1 MKKEGMN
8 MEEKKGMILY
18 YVQEEKK
25 KIQIEVIGMSMSIET
40 KQLKP
45 SDLNTQVGKLA
56 GLRNVAPLDLTQ
68 IEKPPV
74 IFCMPEIVIFSG
86 VPNKSLDEFMLSYK
100 NVGVP
105 PISLKA
111 VTTPKNINWTL
122 YQLIKELSSE
132 RTQMEGTVKRLS
144 EAKKVR
150 E

>member
-1 MKKEGMN
+1 MN

>member
-1 MKKEGMN
+1 

-56 GLRNVAPLDLTQ
+56 GLKNVAPLDLTQ
-68 IEKPPV
+68 TEKPPV

-100 NVGVP
+100 NVGIS

-132 RTQMEGTVKRLS
+132 RAQMEGTVKRLS
-144 EAKKVR
+144 EAKKER
-150 E
+150 KE

>member
-1 MKKEGMN
+1 

>member
-1 MKKEGMN
+1 

-56 GLRNVAPLDLTQ
+56 GLKNVAPLDLTQ

-144 EAKKVR
+144 EAKKR
-150 E
+150 YIH

>member
-1 MKKEGMN
+1 MN

-56 GLRNVAPLDLTQ
+56 GLKNVAPLDLTQ
-68 IEKPPV
+68 TEKPPV

-144 EAKKVR
+144 EAKKR
-150 E
+150 YIH

>member
-1 MKKEGMN
+1 

-45 SDLNTQVGKLA
+45 SDLNMQVGKLA

>member
-1 MKKEGMN
+1 

-56 GLRNVAPLDLTQ
+56 GLKNVAPLDLTQ
-68 IEKPPV
+68 IEKPSV

-86 VPNKSLDEFMLSYK
+86 VANKSLDEFILSYK

-132 RTQMEGTVKRLS
+132 RTEMEGTVKRLS

>member
-1 MKKEGMN
+1 

-45 SDLNTQVGKLA
+45 SDLNTHVGKLA

>member
-1 MKKEGMN
+1 

-56 GLRNVAPLDLTQ
+56 GLKNVALLDLTQ

>member
-1 MKKEGMN
+1 

-56 GLRNVAPLDLTQ
+56 GLKNVAPLDLTQ

-86 VPNKSLDEFMLSYK
+86 VPNKSLYEFMLSYK

>member
-1 MKKEGMN
+1 

-56 GLRNVAPLDLTQ
+56 GLKNVAPLDLTQ
-68 IEKPPV
+68 IEKPSV

>member
-1 MKKEGMN
+1 

-56 GLRNVAPLDLTQ
+56 GLKNVALLDLTQ

-132 RTQMEGTVKRLS
+132 RTQMEGPVKRLS

>member
-1 MKKEGMN
+1 MN

-56 GLRNVAPLDLTQ
+56 GLKNVAPLDLTQ

>member
-1 MKKEGMN
+1 

-56 GLRNVAPLDLTQ
+56 GLKNVAPLDLTQ

>member
-1 MKKEGMN
+1 

-56 GLRNVAPLDLTQ
+56 GLKNVAPLDLTQ

-132 RTQMEGTVKRLS
+132 RTQMEGTVTRLS

>member
-1 MKKEGMN
+1 

-56 GLRNVAPLDLTQ
+56 GLKNVAPLDLTQ

-144 EAKKVR
+144 EAKKER

>member
-1 MKKEGMN
+1 MN

-56 GLRNVAPLDLTQ
+56 GLKNVAPLDLTQ

-86 VPNKSLDEFMLSYK
+86 VSNKSLDEFMLSYK

-144 EAKKVR
+144 EAKKR
-150 E
+150 YIH

>member
-1 MKKEGMN
+1 
-8 MEEKKGMILY
+8 MILY

>member
-1 MKKEGMN
+1 

-86 VPNKSLDEFMLSYK
+86 VPNKSLDEFMLSY
-100 NVGVP
+100 
-105 PISLKA
+105 
-111 VTTPKNINWTL
+111 TTPKNINWTL

>member
-1 MKKEGMN
+1 

-56 GLRNVAPLDLTQ
+56 GLKNVAPLDLTQ

-150 E
+150 K

>member
-1 MKKEGMN
+1 

-56 GLRNVAPLDLTQ
+56 GLKNVAPLDLTQ
-68 IEKPPV
+68 TEKPPV

-86 VPNKSLDEFMLSYK
+86 VPNKGLDEFMLSYK

-144 EAKKVR
+144 EAKKER

>member
-1 MKKEGMN
+1 

-56 GLRNVAPLDLTQ
+56 GLRNLAPLDLTQ

>member
-1 MKKEGMN
+1 

-56 GLRNVAPLDLTQ
+56 GLKNVAPLDLTQ
-68 IEKPPV
+68 TEKPPV

-144 EAKKVR
+144 EAKKR
-150 E
+150 YIH

>member
-1 MKKEGMN
+1 

-56 GLRNVAPLDLTQ
+56 GLKNVAPLDLTQ

-86 VPNKSLDEFMLSYK
+86 VPNKRLAEFMLSYK

>member
-1 MKKEGMN
+1 MN

-144 EAKKVR
+144 EAKKR
-150 E
+150 YIH

>member
-1 MKKEGMN
+1 MS

-56 GLRNVAPLDLTQ
+56 GLKNVAPLDLTQ
-68 IEKPPV
+68 TEKPPV

-144 EAKKVR
+144 EAKKR
-150 E
+150 YIH

>member
-1 MKKEGMN
+1 
-8 MEEKKGMILY
+8 
-18 YVQEEKK
+18 
-25 KIQIEVIGMSMSIET
+25 MSMSIET

-56 GLRNVAPLDLTQ
+56 GLKNVAPLDLTQ

>member
-1 MKKEGMN
+1 

-144 EAKKVR
+144 EAKKR
-150 E
+150 YIH